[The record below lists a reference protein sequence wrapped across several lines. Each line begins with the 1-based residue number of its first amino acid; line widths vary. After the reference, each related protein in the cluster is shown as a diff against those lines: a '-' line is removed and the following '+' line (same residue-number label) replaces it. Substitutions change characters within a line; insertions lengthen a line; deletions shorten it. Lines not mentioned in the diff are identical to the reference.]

1 MDRQYLESLAK
12 DQLIAIILEQACL
25 IRQLTAQVHALTTQ
39 VSSLIAQNQKLSAGV
54 ADLESQLKTNSSNS
68 SIPPSQDGYNKPA
81 PKSLRTK
88 SGRIPGGQYGHKGS
102 GFTLDRA
109 PDEIIEHKVEV
120 CRNCGTALTD
130 VSCECVQTSNV
141 VDFEVVVKVIA
152 HKQMSA
158 ICPQCGVVN
167 TGEMPQEA
175 NHSMVYGSG
184 LRAFVVMLSNF
195 ACVSMR
201 KIGDI
206 LRDAF
211 GVSVSTGTI
220 ANMNAGFAKNSESIL
235 YEIKARVYE
244 SPLIHK
250 DESGLNNNGK
260 NWWLHISSTPELTYA
275 TAHPKRGREGID
287 DNGPLADYGGIVVRD
302 FWAPYS
308 SYKKCRHAMCNAHL
322 LRELNWVIDNTDHT
336 WAAKMRTLL
345 CEMKRTKEEYLEKGK
360 FELYSCIINKF
371 DTEYAVI
378 IKLGEEESPL
388 DTKSR
393 KQTKARNLLERFDK
407 HKPEI
412 TRFVHDFNVPFDNNL
427 AERDIRNAKVK
438 QKVSGAFR
446 SDQGIRNFAKASS
459 IIGTANKQK
468 LSVFDTIKQI
478 IAGTRNS
485 IVANTQIAA

>member
-1 MDRQYLESLAK
+1 MNRQYLETLSK
-12 DQLIAIILEQACL
+12 SQLIDIIFEQTSL
-25 IRQLTAQVHALTTQ
+25 IDQLTAQVQALTMQ
-39 VSSLIAQNQKLSAGV
+39 VASLSSQNEALSARV
-54 ADLESQLKTNSSNS
+54 LELEAQLNTNSGNS

-81 PKSLRTK
+81 PKSLRIK
-88 SGRIPGGQYGHKGS
+88 SGKSLGGQEGHEGS
-102 GFTLDRA
+102 GLKLNRS
-109 PDEIIEHKVEV
+109 PDAIVEHKAVV
-120 CRNCGTALTD
+120 CSNCGADLTG
-130 VSCECVQTSNV
+130 VSCECVKTSNV
-141 VDFEVVVKVIA
+141 VDFEVVVKVIS

-158 ICPQCGVVN
+158 VCPNCGVVN
-167 TGEMPQEA
+167 TGELPKEA

-184 LRAFVVMLSNF
+184 LRAFVVLLSNF
-195 ACVSMR
+195 ACVGMK
-201 KIGDI
+201 KISSI
-206 LRDAF
+206 LTDAF

-235 YEIKARVYE
+235 DEIKARVYE

-287 DNGPLADYGGIVVRD
+287 DNGPLADYGGIMVRD

-308 SYKKCRHAMCNAHL
+308 GYKKCRHAMCNAHL
-322 LRELNWVIDNTDHT
+322 LRELNWIIDNTDHT
-336 WAAKMRTLL
+336 WPDKMRTLL